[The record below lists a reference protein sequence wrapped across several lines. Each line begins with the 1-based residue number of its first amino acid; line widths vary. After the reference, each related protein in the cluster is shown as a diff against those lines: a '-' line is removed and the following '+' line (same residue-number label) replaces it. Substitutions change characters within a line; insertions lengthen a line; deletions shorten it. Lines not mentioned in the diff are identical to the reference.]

1 MAKILRA
8 RGLSQQVCRKEGM
21 WESGAPQKVSS
32 SRTFVVEEGV
42 FGCRMLCAGA
52 FVASIVGSLLLS
64 YRMGALRGVL
74 TWQALYPSP
83 PDLPS
88 LPPVMPSA
96 R

>member
-1 MAKILRA
+1 M
-8 RGLSQQVCRKEGM
+8 
-21 WESGAPQKVSS
+21 
-32 SRTFVVEEGV
+32 FVY
-42 FGCRMLCAGA
+42 RMLCAGA

-74 TWQALYPSP
+74 TWQALNPSP